1 MGEKMHTNNFEFK
14 HIGLNAVVKQWHMAK
29 HSHPFYEI
37 IVVMSA
43 SETIEIENQKIIAAT
58 GDVLFF
64 RPGVVHEEWSNE
76 SKTPLETIFFSMTCP
91 DKFETFPIKIND
103 TKGRLRML
111 ATWMLNEKSHKSPD
125 EPSQLMN
132 GYLAA
137 FLAEMKRLIS
147 NKDSPFIESVREL
160 IIKDPAKNH
169 SLESLA
175 KFAGLSKFHFL
186 RKYSEL
192 AGISPISEVRNIRLN
207 FAHNLI
213 LTTTEPLKSIAKRA
227 GLKNETTL
235 CRLFQKYFK
244 HSPGQLRN

>member
-1 MGEKMHTNNFEFK
+1 MQTSNFEFK
-14 HIGLNAVVKQWHMAK
+14 HVGLNASGKPWHMGQ
-29 HSHPFYEI
+29 HSHPFFEV

-43 SETIEIENQKIIAAT
+43 SEKVLVENQTLEAAT

-64 RPGVVHEEWSNE
+64 RPGVAHEEWSVE
-76 SKTPLETIFFSMTCP
+76 AKTPLETIFFSLTSN
-91 DKFETFPIKIND
+91 DNFDSFPLKIND
-103 TKGRLRML
+103 TKGRLRMM
-111 ATWMLNEKSHKSPD
+111 ATWMLNERAHKSPA
-125 EPSQLMN
+125 ESSLLMN

-137 FLAEMKRLIS
+137 FLAEMKRLVS

-169 SLESLA
+169 SLESLS
-175 KFAGLSKFHFL
+175 KFVGLSKFHFL
-186 RKYSEL
+186 RKYTEL
-192 AGISPISEVRNIRLN
+192 AGISPVSDVRKIRLN

-235 CRLFQKYFK
+235 CRLFQKYYK
-244 HSPGQLRN
+244 HSPGQLRY